1 MEKTLCGVYTTLH
14 LAPPLPFF
22 VERERESQKKD
33 KERKGGGE
41 QTERCRIKTMR
52 ERERMI
58 LNQEF

>member
-22 VERERESQKKD
+22 VERESQKKD
-33 KERKGGGE
+33 KERRGGGGGG
-41 QTERCRIKTMR
+41 QIERCRIKTMR

>member
-1 MEKTLCGVYTTLH
+1 MVFTLH
-14 LAPPLPFF
+14 CTLPHPCPSLL
-22 VERERESQKKD
+22 RERESQKKD
-33 KERKGGGE
+33 KERKGGEGGGE